1 MNSVRDFI
9 ATGPLVLFFFLA
21 GIELKAELI
30 DGSFKKRFSFL
41 IPFAAALGGML
52 IPALLYFSLSKSLG
66 SNSNAWG
73 VPMAT
78 DLPLALLALSLF
90 VTQVAKR
97 IRGFLLALA
106 IADDIGSIIVVAI
119 AYHKHIDLLAL
130 VFSLV
135 FVAIFWLLAPKL
147 PKAALFIALAA
158 WFLFRNSGIHPTVI
172 GVILGLCL
180 NHEESAWLVK
190 RLTPVVNYLI
200 VPIFI
205 LTSLWLP
212 WKIDFAGP
220 ALKTISLLILSRLF
234 GKPIGIWVFGQVAMR
249 VSGNRVI
256 ENNDLLAVGLIGT
269 LGLSVSMLF
278 ADLANLG
285 PDLNQV
291 LLGVLL
297 TIPIALLAILATA
310 RYLVRE

>member
-130 VFSLV
+130 AFSLV

-147 PKAALFIALAA
+147 PNAALFIALAA

-220 ALKTISLLILSRLF
+220 ALKTISLLILSRLI
-234 GKPIGIWVFGQVAMR
+234 GKPIGIWIFGQVAMR

-256 ENNDLLAVGLIGT
+256 ENNDLLTVGLIGT

>member
-9 ATGPLVLFFFLA
+9 ATGPIVLFFFLA

-52 IPALLYFSLSKSLG
+52 IPALLYFSLSKSIG

-220 ALKTISLLILSRLF
+220 ALKTISLLILSRLI

-249 VSGNRVI
+249 VSGN
-256 ENNDLLAVGLIGT
+256 
-269 LGLSVSMLF
+269 
-278 ADLANLG
+278 
-285 PDLNQV
+285 
-291 LLGVLL
+291 
-297 TIPIALLAILATA
+297 
-310 RYLVRE
+310 

>member
-9 ATGPLVLFFFLA
+9 ATGPIVLFFFLA

-52 IPALLYFSLSKSLG
+52 IPALLYFSLSKSIG

-220 ALKTISLLILSRLF
+220 ALKTISLLILSRLI

-256 ENNDLLAVGLIGT
+256 ENNDLLTVGLIGT